1 LLDSADRLYSP
12 KGVASAP
19 QGPKNTNTSEL
30 ASLSSSVLL
39 DLSLQVLWSHSD
51 LQQASNE
58 PWSNLYTFLTRSP
71 LTRSAAS
78 EKLIKHL
85 SSALQDEPDGELS
98 WPASFDTSAQE
109 AADLLFSWSNVG
121 TPPHH
126 QIFLKISLSG
136 AAQQCFS
143 SPEQLLRCQ
152 QFFINQLIHEIRTP
166 LAITSGSIRRAGILF
181 DSNSQD
187 AKEHISV
194 AQQEVIRMRRL
205 IDHLSMLT
213 DVETGSR
220 RWKFNNLPFGAHL
233 RACHSGLPLEVRER
247 LAIFSSELML
257 SHNIYVA
264 SDALLIVL
272 ANVLDNAAR
281 YSEESSPILFVTAV
295 DRGRLHLYVA
305 DWGFGISSA
314 QRDSIFD
321 PFRRLEEHRDPSR
334 ADGSGLGLSVSRS
347 LLGMMNSTISLLPLK
362 YSDTRTSPATVVRI
376 SLPLFPEHSPCASFE
391 PLNQQ
396 DMDLFTGCAAT
407 LPGSMSS
414 LQHADLFLG
423 LYDYLDR
430 CGEPVSCPLA

>member
-1 LLDSADRLYSP
+1 MKKVTFALESSR
-12 KGVASAP
+12 
-19 QGPKNTNTSEL
+19 NTNTSEL
-30 ASLSSSVLL
+30 VPISSSVLL
-39 DLSLQVLWSHSD
+39 DLSLQVLWSNTDPQPVFHE
-51 LQQASNE
+51 A
-58 PWSNLYTFLTRSP
+58 WSNLYTFLTRSP

-85 SSALQDEPDGELS
+85 SSALQNGSDGELS
-98 WPASFDTSAQE
+98 WPASFDTSAKE

-152 QFFINQLIHEIRTP
+152 EFFVNQLIHEIRTP
-166 LAITSGSIRRAGILF
+166 LAIAGGSIRRAGVLF
-181 DSNSQD
+181 DSNWQG
-187 AKEHISV
+187 AKEHIIV
-194 AQQEVIRMRRL
+194 AQQEVIHIRRL
-205 IDHLSMLT
+205 FDHLSLLT
-213 DVETGSR
+213 DVEMGSK

-233 RACHSGLPLEVRER
+233 RACYSGLPPKVRER
-247 LAIFSSELML
+247 LAVYSSELML

-264 SDALLIVL
+264 SDALLIAL

-295 DRGRLHLYVA
+295 DRGRLHLYVP
-305 DWGFGISSA
+305 DWGFSISSA

-347 LLGMMNSTISLLPLK
+347 LLGMMNSTISLLPLI
-362 YSDTRTSPATVVRI
+362 YSDTRTYPATVVRI
-376 SLPLFPEHSPCASFE
+376 SLPLFPEYCPCASYE

-396 DMDLFTGCAAT
+396 VMDLFTCCATA
-407 LPGSMSS
+407 LPGSLSS